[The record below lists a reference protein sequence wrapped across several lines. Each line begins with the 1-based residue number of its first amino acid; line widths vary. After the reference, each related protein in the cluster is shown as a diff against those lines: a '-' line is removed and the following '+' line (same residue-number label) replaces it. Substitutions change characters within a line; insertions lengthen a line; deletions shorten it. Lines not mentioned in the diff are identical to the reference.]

1 MLVHGSDPCVELE
14 EYLGMSRSRTFVVF
28 LVVIGIVTASGGAAR
43 AGGRGRRGQR
53 DRTLRIGQLAPES
66 GSLMDLLPSLTAPVT
81 MAVDEI
87 NAAGGVLG
95 RPVTYTLADD
105 GGDAIATKYGLD
117 SLLVHAKVDA
127 IMGPASSESTLGI
140 LQDIRH
146 ARVLTC
152 SGSNTAPELSAA
164 GSGGYYF
171 RTVPSDRFQGPAL
184 ARLVLGEGRKRV
196 GILARDD
203 SYGRGLRSAVK
214 KELTKRGAKVVADV
228 AYDSHATELAGDVG
242 EVVAEKPDAV
252 IVLGLER
259 DGSEIVRSLIATGLG
274 PQQLPI
280 YGADGMRTSGF
291 ANAVD
296 FNNPAAVAGI
306 KGTSPSVAPAGTH
319 NAFPEAFAATGVDP
333 SFSPY
338 YYDCTILTALAA
350 VTAKSNEAVKMK
362 DAFASNIRG
371 KQKCSTFA
379 ECKKLLEEGK
389 TIAYQGA
396 SAGFARMNKF
406 GRSEPN
412 AGVYDV
418 WAFDNAGH
426 SNAEPPDNQ
435 IRIG

>member
-1 MLVHGSDPCVELE
+1 MTISRRTLLHTVGATAL
-14 EYLGMSRSRTFVVF
+14 LTGMP
-28 LVVIGIVTASGGAAR
+28 LMGAR
-43 AGGRGRRGQR
+43 AEDGPIKLGCIE
-53 DRTLRIGQLAPES
+53 DNS
-66 GSLMDLLPSLTAPVT
+66 GVLDIYGKPIVAVNA

-105 GGDAIATKYGLD
+105 GGDAIGAKYGLD

-140 LQDIRH
+140 LQDIRDAH
-146 ARVLTC
+146 VLTC

-184 ARLVLGEGRKRV
+184 ARVVLAEGRKRV

-203 SYGRGLRSAVK
+203 SYGRGLGSAVK
-214 KELTKRGAKVVADV
+214 KELTKGGTKVVADV
-228 AYDSHATELAGDVG
+228 AYDPHATELAGYVG
-242 EVVAEKPDAV
+242 EVVAEQPDAV

-291 ANAVD
+291 ASAVD

-306 KGTSPSVAPAGTH
+306 KGTSPSVAPAGAH
-319 NAFPEAFAATGVDP
+319 NAFPEAFATTGVDP

-350 VTAKSNEAVKMK
+350 ERAKSNEAVKMK

-371 KQKCSTFA
+371 KQKCSTYA

-396 SAGFARMNKF
+396 SAGFAHMNKF

-426 SNAEPPDNQ
+426 SNARAPDKQ